1 MATVYSD
8 SIIVD
13 AMPQQSQPP
22 DENENY
28 IKESGKIIQVETRE
42 NHLTRQQV
50 VHMLKSRFKNDYD
63 QWQSNK
69 DRAVSDTSAILI
81 QPFGK
86 NKVTKLESE
95 AESLSRIRIAI
106 FFQYFILFYIDKNVN
121 EDGRENQIC
130 QTLNSNR
137 HLLHGDNVTDL

>member
-1 MATVYSD
+1 LEKKTEKNVGFQKMATVYSD

-69 DRAVSDTSAILI
+69 DRAVSDTSA
-81 QPFGK
+81 
-86 NKVTKLESE
+86 N
-95 AESLSRIRIAI
+95 
-106 FFQYFILFYIDKNVN
+106 
-121 EDGRENQIC
+121 
-130 QTLNSNR
+130 
-137 HLLHGDNVTDL
+137 